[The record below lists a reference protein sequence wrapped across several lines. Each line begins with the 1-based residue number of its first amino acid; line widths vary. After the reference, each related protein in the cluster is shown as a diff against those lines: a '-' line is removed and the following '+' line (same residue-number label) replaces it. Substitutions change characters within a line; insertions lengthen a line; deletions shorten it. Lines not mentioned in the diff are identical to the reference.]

1 MYRDN
6 FKAKMNIRTEYSYS
20 ALKNSFLFL
29 QIANN
34 KWIPGV
40 IYKPV
45 RHTISHCSG

>member
-1 MYRDN
+1 MHRDN

-20 ALKNSFLFL
+20 VLKNGFPFL

-40 IYKPV
+40 IYRPV
-45 RHTISHCSG
+45 RHTISHYSG